1 MMAGIEKV
9 HFFGDRPQ
17 WLEETTINS
26 SEKITSHDLDI
37 DEFMASV
44 GFYQR

>member
-1 MMAGIEKV
+1 MAGIEKV

-17 WLEETTINS
+17 WLEETPKNS
-26 SEKITSHDLDI
+26 SEKTTSQDLDF
-37 DEFMASV
+37 DEFMASA